1 MKKTDALRGA
11 LRMRFDERQE
21 VKSKIRYPLITTA
34 NVGQQNPEKCN
45 TYLNSKQTFQLI
57 DI

>member
-34 NVGQQNPEKCN
+34 NVGQQNPEKM
-45 TYLNSKQTFQLI
+45 
-57 DI
+57 